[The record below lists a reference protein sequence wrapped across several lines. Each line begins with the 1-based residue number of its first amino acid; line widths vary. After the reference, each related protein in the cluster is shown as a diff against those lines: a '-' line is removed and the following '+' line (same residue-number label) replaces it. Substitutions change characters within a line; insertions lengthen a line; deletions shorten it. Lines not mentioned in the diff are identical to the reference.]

1 MMIFIL
7 EDDSYRV
14 NFFIEKFC
22 NYDITIT
29 ENAQSAID
37 YLEHVTF
44 GCLFLDHDL
53 GKDNG
58 CGLDVAKYLA
68 ENPWNNNNNAIIIIH
83 SWNIPAT
90 ESMIAVLP
98 QATHM
103 PFDVGL
109 FSAIELNN

>member
-1 MMIFIL
+1 MRIFVL
-7 EDDSYRV
+7 EDDGNRV
-14 NFFIEKFC
+14 NFFLEKFY

-29 ENAQSAID
+29 ENAQSAIE
-37 YLEHVTF
+37 YLEDNVY

-58 CGLDVAKYLA
+58 SGMDVAQYLA
-68 ENPWNNNNNAIIIIH
+68 DNPGNVNNNAIIVIH

-90 ESMIAVLP
+90 EKMIAVLP

-103 PFDVGL
+103 PFDVGV
-109 FSAIELNN
+109 FSDIEL

>member
-1 MMIFIL
+1 MRIFVL

-14 NFFIEKFC
+14 NFFLEKFC

-29 ENAQSAID
+29 ENAQAAID
-37 YLEHVTF
+37 YLENDLF
-44 GCLFLDHDL
+44 DCLFLDHDL

-68 ENPWNNNNNAIIIIH
+68 DNQWNGNNNAIIVIH

-90 ESMIAVLP
+90 ERMIAVLP
-98 QATHM
+98 KATHM
-103 PFDVGL
+103 PFDVGV
-109 FSAIELNN
+109 FSVIEF